1 VENTS
6 SVISHD
12 AAGIA
17 FLEFDY
23 VGRIPGTNDRGE
35 IAKYECMRRPKAG
48 RLVQNA
54 IALIISGAGSGA
66 IGIVFWA
73 VAAHSASEATIGRTS
88 AEISGMML
96 LATLAQLSF
105 GSSFERFLPVAGSQ
119 TRTFVKRAYVTCTS
133 VGLVLAVAYVAFG
146 FSHSFLPKTLGW
158 RALFVGSVVIWT
170 VFSLQDSVLIGLRS
184 SKLVPVENISYSIV
198 KLALIPAFIVV
209 SKTEGILL
217 AWIVPVIALIIAVN
231 WYLFRKRIP
240 EHAANSTAS
249 EALPSARELFSLTG
263 AQYATLLITVG
274 TSSVITL
281 VVIDRLGAVASAH
294 YYLPAQIAGG
304 VATAIWSIDRS
315 FLVEASA
322 DRHYLRRHAKSALRV
337 GLVVLG
343 ASILF
348 GEIFAPEILRIFGAS
363 YASTGTT
370 LLRLMLL
377 SLPGGAITAFYSS
390 FAWIDRR
397 VWILTVRELAA
408 TIVLFALI
416 FAFIGH
422 FGILAIGIASVIE
435 SGVQGA
441 LFLPILIKRY
451 RMMPPTPVADE
462 I

>member
-1 VENTS
+1 
-6 SVISHD
+6 
-12 AAGIA
+12 
-17 FLEFDY
+17 

-73 VAAHSASEATIGRTS
+73 VAAHSASEATIDGHPPKFLDDVVGNSRATQFWLIVR
-88 AEISGMML
+88 AL
-96 LATLAQLSF
+96 LARCGNSNPYIRKARLRDMYQCRPRPRRGLRCVWLLAQ
-105 GSSFERFLPVAGSQ
+105 
-119 TRTFVKRAYVTCTS
+119 
-133 VGLVLAVAYVAFG
+133 
-146 FSHSFLPKTLGW
+146 FSAKTLGW

-363 YASTGTT
+363 YASTG
-370 LLRLMLL
+370 R
-377 SLPGGAITAFYSS
+377 PCCA
-390 FAWIDRR
+390 
-397 VWILTVRELAA
+397 
-408 TIVLFALI
+408 
-416 FAFIGH
+416 
-422 FGILAIGIASVIE
+422 
-435 SGVQGA
+435 
-441 LFLPILIKRY
+441 
-451 RMMPPTPVADE
+451 
-462 I
+462 